1 MVFSLGVQGSLVDWP
16 VARGFCAGQFGGQT
30 TAMGVLVPPGYPPF
44 VSAPC
49 LVLSGSSRVVP
60 PGSSWVVSFLSLL
73 VGCFPSSFLVLFLSS
88 LLLLSFLSSMSD
100 LFSYFDPV
108 SA

>member
-1 MVFSLGVQGSLVDWP
+1 MTWP
-16 VARGFCAGQFGGQT
+16 VARGFYDGPFGGQT

-44 VSAPC
+44 VSALC

-60 PGSSWVVSFLSLL
+60 PGSSWVVSFLSLFLWVLASLL

-88 LLLLSFLSSMSD
+88 LLLLSPYVLFFLQCQICF
-100 LFSYFDPV
+100 LT
-108 SA
+108 